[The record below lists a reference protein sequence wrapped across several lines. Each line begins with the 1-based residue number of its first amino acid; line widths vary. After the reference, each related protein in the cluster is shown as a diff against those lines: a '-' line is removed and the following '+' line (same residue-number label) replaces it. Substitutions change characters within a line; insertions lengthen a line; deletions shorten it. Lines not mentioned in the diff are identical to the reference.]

1 VTALTRRNIVIAV
14 SAAFVVATTGGLLTE
29 LGPWYQALR
38 VPAWKPPDW
47 AFGPIWTTIFA
58 LTTWAGLR
66 GWRDATDSS
75 YRIRLLVLLAL
86 NAASNI
92 LWSVLFFKMYRP
104 DWAFVEVWLLW
115 TSVLGLLGLLGR
127 TSRLSAALMVPYLAW
142 VSTAAYLNYSIIE
155 LNGPFAGR

>member
-1 VTALTRRNIVIAV
+1 VTALTRQHVLVAV
-14 SAAFVVATTGGLLTE
+14 AAAFVVGTTGGLLTE
-29 LGPWYQALR
+29 LGPWYLALR

-75 YRIRLLVLLAL
+75 YRIRLIVLLTL
-86 NAASNI
+86 NGGFNI

-104 DWAFVEVWLLW
+104 DWAFVEVWFLW
-115 TSVLGLLGLLGR
+115 ASVLGLLVLLGR
-127 TSRLSAALMVPYLAW
+127 TSRFSALLMAPYLAW
-142 VSTAAYLNYSIIE
+142 VSTAAYLNYSIIQ

>member
-1 VTALTRRNIVIAV
+1 VTALTRRNVVVAV
-14 SAAFVVATTGGLLTE
+14 AAAFVVATAGGLLTE

-75 YRIRLLVLLAL
+75 YRIRLVVLLAL
-86 NAASNI
+86 NGAFNI

-104 DWAFVEVWLLW
+104 DLAFVEVWLLW